1 MKNKSSIV
9 DAEQAFPLGGNGKG
23 AGIKSIIVD
32 DEPKSRNN
40 LRDLL
45 GEYCRQ
51 VEIVGEAASASEA
64 LKLIKQ
70 HSPDLIFLDI
80 EMPGG
85 SGFDLLKSLSN
96 QNFEVIFVTAFDK
109 YGIQAVKFCAIDYLL
124 KPIDIFELSK
134 AVEKAQLQI
143 VKKKENQRLAELVA
157 NLDRLDDEKRIALPM
172 ADKIEF
178 IAINQIIRLEAE
190 SNYTRIFLDGKK
202 EYLVCKTLKEYQEIL
217 EPHNFL
223 RTHQSH
229 LINCRKIAAY
239 IKTDGGY
246 ISMNDGS
253 NVPISRQK
261 REIVLSRI
269 L

>member
-1 MKNKSSIV
+1 MK
-9 DAEQAFPLGGNGKG
+9 
-23 AGIKSIIVD
+23 IKCIIVD

-40 LRDLL
+40 LRDLIQ
-45 GEYCRQ
+45 EYCQQ
-51 VEIVGEAASASEA
+51 VEVIGEASSAPEA

-70 HSPDLIFLDI
+70 QVPDLLFLDI

-85 SGFDLLKSLSN
+85 SGFDLLKSIST
-96 QNFEVIFVTAFDK
+96 QNFEVIFVTAFDR
-109 YGIQAVKFCAIDYLL
+109 YGIQAVKFCAIDYIL

-134 AVEKAQLQI
+134 AVEKAQVQI
-143 VKKKENQRLAELVA
+143 LKKKENQRLAELVA
-157 NLDRLDDEKRIALPM
+157 NIDRPEEDKRIALPL

-178 IAINQIIRLEAE
+178 IAIHQIIRLEAD
-190 SNYTRIFLDGKK
+190 SNYTRIFLEGKK
-202 EYLVCKTLKEYQEIL
+202 EYMVCKTLKEYQEIL
-217 EPHNFL
+217 EHHHFL

-246 ISMNDGS
+246 ISMIDGS
-253 NVPISRQK
+253 SIPISRQK
-261 REIVLSRI
+261 REEVLKRI

>member
-1 MKNKSSIV
+1 MT
-9 DAEQAFPLGGNGKG
+9 L
-23 AGIKSIIVD
+23 KSIIVD

-40 LRDLL
+40 LHDLL
-45 GEYCRQ
+45 LEYCPQ
-51 VEIVGEAASASEA
+51 VEIVGEAASATEA

-70 HSPDLIFLDI
+70 QAPDLIFLDI

-85 SGFDLLKSLSN
+85 SGFDLLKSLSS

-134 AVEKAQLQI
+134 AVEKAQTQI
-143 VKKKENQRLAELVA
+143 VRKKENLRLVELVA
-157 NLDRLDDEKRIALPM
+157 NLDRPEDEKRIALPL

-178 IAINQIIRLEAE
+178 IAINQVIRLEADG
-190 SNYTRIFLDGKK
+190 NYTRIFVEGKK

-217 EPHNFL
+217 ERHNFL

-246 ISMNDGS
+246 ISMSDGS
-253 NVPISRQK
+253 SVPISRQK
-261 REIVLSRI
+261 RDEVMKRI

>member
-1 MKNKSSIV
+1 MK
-9 DAEQAFPLGGNGKG
+9 
-23 AGIKSIIVD
+23 IKAILVD

-40 LRDLL
+40 LHDLL
-45 GEYCRQ
+45 QEYCQQ
-51 VEIVGEAASASEA
+51 VEIVGEAASATEA

-70 HSPDLIFLDI
+70 QEPELIFLDI

-85 SGFDLLKSLSN
+85 SGFDLLKSLN
-96 QNFEVIFVTAFDK
+96 DQNFEVIFVTAFDQ
-109 YGIQAVKFCAIDYLL
+109 YGIQAVKFCAIDYIL

-134 AVEKAQLQI
+134 AVEKAQAQI
-143 VKKKENQRLAELVA
+143 LRKKENRRLVELVA
-157 NLDRLDDEKRIALPM
+157 NIDRPEDEKRIALPL

-178 IAINQIIRLEAE
+178 IVVNQIVRLEADG
-190 SNYTRIFLDGKK
+190 NYTRISMDCKK

-217 EPHNFL
+217 EHHNFL

-229 LINCRKIAAY
+229 LINCRTIAAY

-246 ISMNDGS
+246 IAMTDGS
-253 NVPISRQK
+253 SVPISRQK
-261 REIVLSRI
+261 RDDVLKRI

>member
-1 MKNKSSIV
+1 MK
-9 DAEQAFPLGGNGKG
+9 
-23 AGIKSIIVD
+23 IKAILVD

-40 LRDLL
+40 LHDLL
-45 GEYCRQ
+45 QEYCQQ
-51 VEIVGEAASASEA
+51 VEIVGEVASATEA
-64 LKLIKQ
+64 LKLIKKQ
-70 HSPDLIFLDI
+70 EPELIFLDI

-85 SGFDLLKSLSN
+85 SGFDLLKSLN
-96 QNFEVIFVTAFDK
+96 DKNFEVIFVTAFDQ
-109 YGIQAVKFCAIDYLL
+109 YGIQAVKFCAIDYIL

-134 AVEKAQLQI
+134 AVEKAQAQI
-143 VKKKENQRLAELVA
+143 LRKKENRRLVELVA
-157 NLDRLDDEKRIALPM
+157 NIDRPEDEKRIALPL

-178 IAINQIIRLEAE
+178 IVVNQIVRLEADG
-190 SNYTRIFLDGKK
+190 NYTRIFMDCKK

-217 EPHNFL
+217 EHHNFL

-246 ISMNDGS
+246 ISMTDGS
-253 NVPISRQK
+253 SVPISRQK
-261 REIVLSRI
+261 RDEVLKRI

>member
-1 MKNKSSIV
+1 MK
-9 DAEQAFPLGGNGKG
+9 
-23 AGIKSIIVD
+23 IKAILVD

-40 LRDLL
+40 LHDLL
-45 GEYCRQ
+45 QEYCQQ
-51 VEIVGEAASASEA
+51 VEIVGEAASATEA

-70 HSPDLIFLDI
+70 QEPELIFLDI

-85 SGFDLLKSLSN
+85 SGFDLLKSLN
-96 QNFEVIFVTAFDK
+96 DQNFEVIFVTAFDQ
-109 YGIQAVKFCAIDYLL
+109 YGIQAVKFCAIDYIL

-134 AVEKAQLQI
+134 AVEKAQAQILQ
-143 VKKKENQRLAELVA
+143 KKENRRLVELVA
-157 NLDRLDDEKRIALPM
+157 NIDRPEDEKRIALPL

-178 IAINQIIRLEAE
+178 IVVNQIVRLEADG
-190 SNYTRIFLDGKK
+190 NYTRISMDCKK

-217 EPHNFL
+217 EHHNFL

-246 ISMNDGS
+246 IAMTDGS
-253 NVPISRQK
+253 SVPISRQK
-261 REIVLSRI
+261 RDEVLKRI

>member
-1 MKNKSSIV
+1 MK
-9 DAEQAFPLGGNGKG
+9 
-23 AGIKSIIVD
+23 IKCIIVD
-32 DEPKSRNN
+32 DELKSRNN
-40 LRDLL
+40 LRDLIQ
-45 GEYCRQ
+45 EYCQ
-51 VEIVGEAASASEA
+51 QLEVIGEAASATEA

-70 HSPDLIFLDI
+70 QTPDLLFLDI

-85 SGFDLLKSLSN
+85 SGFDLLKSINN

-109 YGIQAVKFCAIDYLL
+109 YGIQAVKFCAIDYIL

-134 AVEKAQLQI
+134 AVEKAQSQI
-143 VKKKENQRLAELVA
+143 LKKKENQRLAELVA
-157 NLDRLDDEKRIALPM
+157 NIDRPEDDKRIALPL

-178 IAINQIIRLEAE
+178 IAIHQIIRLEAD
-190 SNYTRIFLDGKK
+190 SNYTRIFLEGKK
-202 EYLVCKTLKEYQEIL
+202 EVMVCKTLKEFHEIL
-217 EPHNFL
+217 EHHNFL

-246 ISMNDGS
+246 ISMTDGS
-253 NVPISRQK
+253 SVPISRQK
-261 REIVLSRI
+261 REEVLKRI